1 MSVTNAGHRARCGWR
16 IGVALTLLLGLSVP
30 AWSAPPV
37 SAKETL
43 PETAGAAPEGTVLF
57 QAFDLDREG
66 EQWQQTGTLL
76 ERVGLPDALELWEA
90 GVLEEGAKKGDF
102 TEADLD
108 ALMGGELAVVVTPLA
123 VQRVVEHQEMRQHR
137 DDDDATPMALAWD
150 EPVGV
155 TAVLLAGDPDAA
167 WDYVERQVADLAG
180 KHDVPVEEVSHGSG
194 ELLWVEMP
202 DPGERL
208 AEQLEDALGD
218 AGLEEALSG
227 LMGDGDHGMHM
238 QGRPGFAA
246 GRAGDFIL
254 AGVTQADV
262 TDIIDVIDGT
272 ADSLADSGDAQQVAA
287 ELPAEALSFTYIDD
301 SAILDALGEQTRQQL
316 QAMMPTTDQT

>member
-16 IGVALTLLLGLSVP
+16 LGVALTLLLALSVP

-37 SAKETL
+37 SAKDTL
-43 PETAGAAPEGTVLF
+43 PETAAAAPEGTVLF

-90 GVLEEGAKKGDF
+90 GVLEEGAKKGNF

-123 VQRVVEHQEMRQHR
+123 VQRMVEHQEMRQLR

-155 TAVLLAGDPDAA
+155 TAVLLAGDP
-167 WDYVERQVADLAG
+167 
-180 KHDVPVEEVSHGSG
+180 
-194 ELLWVEMP
+194 
-202 DPGERL
+202 
-208 AEQLEDALGD
+208 
-218 AGLEEALSG
+218 
-227 LMGDGDHGMHM
+227 
-238 QGRPGFAA
+238 
-246 GRAGDFIL
+246 
-254 AGVTQADV
+254 
-262 TDIIDVIDGT
+262 
-272 ADSLADSGDAQQVAA
+272 
-287 ELPAEALSFTYIDD
+287 
-301 SAILDALGEQTRQQL
+301 
-316 QAMMPTTDQT
+316 